1 MNAFM
6 KDAKTDNYDSLKLYI
21 INRKI
26 NDLIKRVI
34 KKKNEKLAD
43 ILFYAIIT
51 N

>member
-1 MNAFM
+1 M
-6 KDAKTDNYDSLKLYI
+6 KDAKTNNYSFLKLYI

-34 KKKNEKLAD
+34 KKKNKRLAD

-51 N
+51 S